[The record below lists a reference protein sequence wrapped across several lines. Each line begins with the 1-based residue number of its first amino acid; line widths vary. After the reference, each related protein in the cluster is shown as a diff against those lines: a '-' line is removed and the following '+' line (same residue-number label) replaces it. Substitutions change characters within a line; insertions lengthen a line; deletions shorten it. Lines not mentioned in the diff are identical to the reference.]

1 MAASAAFGA
10 GFTTWDGSTGEEQ
23 VQTGLDNGTKT
34 AGYWWDY
41 GDAGDGGNSSVEW
54 PVAKGNEFSD
64 GSLQPI
70 IENCGGLC
78 GTAKIDRGSITDYDG
93 FVGVGFNVA
102 GENATNSAKSDPAD
116 ASSWG
121 GICITY
127 DSDSDVQFELG
138 LGDADADYAFGV
150 PKADLPSGKNITKD
164 LGWADFVM
172 PNWAI
177 TDERNKKG
185 EISGADAA
193 KQLVAVKFKIQAKD
207 GSYGFNIKKVGPKG
221 GCGAE
226 NSGNG
231 GEGGNGGNNGGNG
244 GNGGNTAIALT
255 GISTAKAILS
265 GRTLSFSG
273 IDNAKVE
280 VVNLQGQVML
290 KGTASSTASMNLA
303 GLDAGVYMVRIA
315 GKAVNMSQKILVK

>member
-1 MAASAAFGA
+1 
-10 GFTTWDGSTGEEQ
+10 
-23 VQTGLDNGTKT
+23 
-34 AGYWWDY
+34 
-41 GDAGDGGNSSVEW
+41 
-54 PVAKGNEFSD
+54 
-64 GSLQPI
+64 
-70 IENCGGLC
+70 
-78 GTAKIDRGSITDYDG
+78 
-93 FVGVGFNVA
+93 
-102 GENATNSAKSDPAD
+102 
-116 ASSWG
+116 
-121 GICITY
+121 
-127 DSDSDVQFELG
+127 
-138 LGDADADYAFGV
+138 
-150 PKADLPSGKNITKD
+150 
-164 LGWADFVM
+164 
-172 PNWAI
+172 
-177 TDERNKKG
+177 
-185 EISGADAA
+185 
-193 KQLVAVKFKIQAKD
+193 VAVKFKIQAKD